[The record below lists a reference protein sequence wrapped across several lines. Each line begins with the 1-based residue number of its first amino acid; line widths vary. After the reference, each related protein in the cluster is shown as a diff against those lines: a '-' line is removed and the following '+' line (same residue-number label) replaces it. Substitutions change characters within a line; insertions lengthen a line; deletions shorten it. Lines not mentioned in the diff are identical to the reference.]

1 MPRIP
6 TPELERLKA
15 DVSVQRLV
23 EEAGIELRKSG
34 KDWLGRCPFHEDAEP
49 SLVVTPAK
57 NLWHCFGCQVGGGP
71 IDWVMKFRGVS
82 FRHAVEL
89 LKADPSLAAAA
100 SAPVRQSTVRS
111 LPPPVSVD
119 ADDQALLD
127 DTIAYYHTRLKEN
140 PEALAYLAA
149 RGLNHPELID
159 TFRLGFADRTL
170 GLRLPVKKNKT
181 GEALRTAL
189 QRVGLLRESGHEHF
203 NGSLVVPLFDE
214 AGHVVEIYGR
224 KIRDDL
230 RAGTPKHLYLP
241 GPHRGVFNR
250 AGLAGQ
256 TDIVL
261 CEALIDALTFWCAGI
276 CNVTTAYGVEGFTD
290 ELFECLKAS
299 GAQRILIAFDGD
311 EAGDRAAERL
321 TPRLVEAGFEVLRLK
336 FPAGMD
342 ANAFAQSIQPPERGL
357 RLLMRQAHWLGGV
370 PAVEPEPEALPDA
383 SLPDTPPAPAA
394 SPVAVPDG
402 DLHLEFESRRYRVR
416 GWDKALSAESLRI
429 NLLVSRG
436 EHFHVDTLDLYSAKA
451 RAQYIKQASVEVC
464 EAEET
469 LKHDLG
475 RVLIHLEQLQVER
488 VKAQEAARSSVPAM
502 TEAQYTAAV
511 QLLKSPDL
519 MSRIQ
524 RDFTAIGIVGEE
536 SNTLVGYLAA
546 TSRLLD
552 RPLAVLI
559 QSSSAAGKSSLMDAI
574 LSLMP
579 DESVSRYSAMSGQ
592 SIFYMGQ
599 SNLKNKILAIA
610 EEEGATN
617 AAYALKLLQSDGRV
631 SMASTGKDP
640 ETGRLT
646 THEYC
651 VEGPVMLF
659 MTTTAID
666 IDEELLNRCLVLSV
680 NESRE
685 QTRAIFALQ
694 RKRQTLDGLIQNA
707 QREDIL
713 ALHRNAQRLLRPL
726 AVVNP
731 FADELTFLDHKT
743 RARRD
748 HMKYLTLIATV
759 TLLHQYQREVKNIEH
774 HGRRLDYIEVSR
786 TDIEIANGLAHEVLG
801 RTLDELPPQTRKLL
815 SVLHAWAP
823 VHRADWRFSRRQ
835 LREHCGWGDTQL
847 KVHLARLVDL
857 EYLIAHR
864 GMIRN
869 SLDYELRYQGEGEAG
884 ASFVLGLS
892 GYDANRSGLMVNQSG
907 AGRPAVGGRS
917 ATGRGDEIALN
928 TSIGAALEA
937 HTNASPPNSHTGMN
951 AAVLSYPCATV

>member
-6 TPELERLKA
+6 TLELERLKA

-23 EEAGIELRKSG
+23 EDSGIALKKSG

-89 LKADPSLAAAA
+89 LKADPSLAAA
-100 SAPVRQSTVRS
+100 SSPVRQSTVRS
-111 LPPPVSVD
+111 LPPPVSLD

-170 GLRLPVKKNKT
+170 GLRLPDKKRKT

-203 NGSLVVPLFDE
+203 NGSIVIPLFDE
-214 AGHVVEIYGR
+214 TGHVVEIYGR
-224 KIRDDL
+224 KIHDNL

-250 AGLAGQ
+250 AGLVGQ

-276 CNVTTAYGVEGFTD
+276 GNVTTAYGVEGFTD
-290 ELFECLKAS
+290 ELFECLKAN
-299 GAQRILIAFDGD
+299 GAKRILIAFDGD

-321 TPRLVEAGFEVLRLK
+321 APRLVEVGFEVLRLK

-342 ANAFAQSIQPPERGL
+342 ANSFAQSIQPPERGL
-357 RLLMRQAHWLGGV
+357 RLLMRQAHWLGGA
-370 PAVEPEPEALPDA
+370 PAAEPEALPDA
-383 SLPDTPPAPAA
+383 SLPEPPARTDAT
-394 SPVAVPDG
+394 PVAVPEG
-402 DLHLEFESRRYRVR
+402 DLHLEFDARRYRVR
-416 GWDKALSAESLRI
+416 GWEKALSPESLRI
-429 NLLVSRG
+429 NLLLSRA

-451 RAQYIKQASVEVC
+451 RAQYIKQASIEVC
-464 EAEET
+464 EAEDT
-469 LKHDLG
+469 IKHDLG
-475 RVLIHLEQLQVER
+475 RVILQLEQLQAQR
-488 VKAQEAARSSVPAM
+488 LTAQEAARGQIPAM
-502 TEAQYTAAV
+502 NETQYTAAMG
-511 QLLKSPDL
+511 LLKSPDL

-524 RDFTAIGIVGEE
+524 QDFASIGIVGEE

-694 RKRQTLDGLIQNA
+694 RKRQTLDGLIQSA

-713 ALHRNAQRLLRPL
+713 DLHRNAQRLLRPL

-748 HMKYLTLIATV
+748 HMKYLSLIAVV
-759 TLLHQYQREVKNIEH
+759 TLLHQYQREVKSVEH
-774 HGRRLDYIEVSR
+774 NGRRLDYIEVTRS
-786 TDIEIANGLAHEVLG
+786 DIEIANRLAHEVLG

-823 VHRADWRFSRRQ
+823 PARADWRFSRRQ

-892 GYDANRSGLMVNQSG
+892 GYDANRSGVTVNQSG
-907 AGRPAVGGRS
+907 TGRPAVGGRS
-917 ATGRGDEIALN
+917 ATGRADEIALS
-928 TSIGAALEA
+928 TRIDAPLRDTVS
-937 HTNASPPNSHTGMN
+937 SPAPNSHIGMN
-951 AAVLSYPCATV
+951 GAVLSYPSAASV

>member
-23 EEAGIELRKSG
+23 EEAGIVLKKSG
-34 KDWLGRCPFHEDAEP
+34 KDWLGCCPFHEDAEP

-89 LKADPSLAAAA
+89 LKADPSLAAFADRPVKRA
-100 SAPVRQSTVRS
+100 TARALPAPVS
-111 LPPPVSVD
+111 LD

-170 GLRLPVKKNKT
+170 GLRLPDKKNKT

-203 NGSLVVPLFDE
+203 NGSLVIPVFDE

-224 KIRDDL
+224 KIHDNL

-250 AGLAGQ
+250 AGLVGQ
-256 TDIVL
+256 RDIVL

-290 ELFECLKAS
+290 EVFECLKAS
-299 GAQRILIAFDGD
+299 GAKRILIAFDGD

-336 FPAGMD
+336 FPAGLD
-342 ANAFAQSIQPPERGL
+342 ANSFAQSIQPPERGL

-370 PAVEPEPEALPDA
+370 TAVEPEPESLPDA
-383 SLPDTPPAPAA
+383 SLPQQPPESAV
-394 SPVAVPDG
+394 SVPVAVPEG
-402 DLHLEFESRRYRVR
+402 DLHLEYETRRYRVR
-416 GWDKALSAESLRI
+416 GWEKALSAESLRI

-451 RAQYIKQASVEVC
+451 RAQYIKQASIEVC
-464 EAEET
+464 EAEDT
-469 LKHDLG
+469 IKHDLG
-475 RVLIHLEQLQVER
+475 RVLIALEQLQAER
-488 VKAQEAARSSVPAM
+488 LKSQDAARGHVPAM
-502 TEAQYTAAV
+502 TEAQYTAAMA
-511 QLLKSPDL
+511 LLKSPDL

-524 RDFTAIGIVGEE
+524 LDFASIGIVGEE

-579 DESVSRYSAMSGQ
+579 DEAVSRYSAMSGQ

-694 RKRQTLDGLIQNA
+694 RKRQTLAGLIQSA
-707 QREDIL
+707 EREDIIS
-713 ALHRNAQRLLRPL
+713 LHRNAQRLLRPL

-748 HMKYLTLIATV
+748 HMKYLSLIAV
-759 TLLHQYQREVKNIEH
+759 VALLHQCQREVKSVEH
-774 HGRRLDYIEVSR
+774 GGKRLEYIEVSR
-786 TDIEIANGLAHEVLG
+786 TDIEIANRLAHEVLG

-823 VHRADWRFSRRQ
+823 PNRADWRFSRRQ

-864 GMIRN
+864 GMVRN

-884 ASFVLGLS
+884 ASFVLGLG
-892 GYDANRSGLMVNQSG
+892 GYDDNRSGWGTNQS
-907 AGRPAVGGRS
+907 AP
-917 ATGRGDEIALN
+917 
-928 TSIGAALEA
+928 
-937 HTNASPPNSHTGMN
+937 
-951 AAVLSYPCATV
+951 